1 MWRCLWHQGS
11 KKKPPNTL
19 DGSSPVAMKPIIV
32 ISTYPN
38 KKSVSKIANELVK
51 GKTVACVNISKI
63 SSIYSWKGKVENSS
77 EYLAIFKTTAK
88 NRALLK
94 KKIKETHPYDVPEIV
109 EIDVAST
116 DKSYLKWLV
125 ESTT

>member
-1 MWRCLWHQGS
+1 M
-11 KKKPPNTL
+11 

-88 NRALLK
+88 KQGFAE
-94 KKIKETHPYDVPEIV
+94 KEN
-109 EIDVAST
+109 
-116 DKSYLKWLV
+116 
-125 ESTT
+125 